1 MLFTYKIDSPLS
13 HILTTIQ
20 IVMALTHDM
29 TSVKNISL
37 YVPRMAED
45 SHKNSPFKDLQ
56 DFVRFR
62 FKALAIGEVSHIDFK
77 KGFVNKDGRMY
88 YKAFIHFNLW
98 YDNPTTRSIQ
108 DRIFHQD
115 QYNNSCAKLVYD
127 DPHYWMLL
135 EYKENQN
142 KSKKQQAFEL
152 VSKLEQQLA
161 QVAEMAE
168 MFKLAQAKMN
178 TQYENAAPGS
188 KRSRMATYSY

>member
-1 MLFTYKIDSPLS
+1 
-13 HILTTIQ
+13 
-20 IVMALTHDM
+20 MAFSSGM

-37 YVPRMAED
+37 YIPRMAED
-45 SHKNSPFKDLQ
+45 SHKNSQFKDLN
-56 DFVRFR
+56 DFIRFR
-62 FKALAIGEVSHIDFK
+62 FKALAIGEVSHVDFK

-88 YKAFIHFNLW
+88 YKAFVHFNLW

-108 DRIFHQD
+108 DRIFHEAE
-115 QYNNSCAKLVYD
+115 YNSCAKLVYD

-168 MFKLAQAKMN
+168 MFKLAQARIN
-178 TQYENAAPGS
+178 TGQYESAPPGS